1 VSAVTYAP
9 ATEPFG
15 AGTKYTYVDDKL
27 YIQKDATNRWFQF
40 DYAESTM
47 NGWTT
52 MPVTQGVA
60 VAGDTCFDVTF
71 YDGATEIHYVYM
83 LLNTST
89 LMFRQMVI

>member
-1 VSAVTYAP
+1 
-9 ATEPFG
+9 
-15 AGTKYTYVDDKL
+15 
-27 YIQKDATNRWFQF
+27 
-40 DYAESTM
+40 
-47 NGWTT
+47 

-89 LMFRQMVI
+89 LMFRQMII